1 MSDATTALA
10 GLRRQLDEIDGE
22 LLQLLA
28 RRFDVIHKV
37 AELKKEHAIPVAQP
51 ERVAEILDT
60 RATQSEALGL
70 SPALVKR
77 LWQAIIRQSCA
88 VEREIVGEKGET
100 LPAQAVRIDH
110 IAIAVRNLDEAVKFY
125 EERLG
130 FTTMERWSVEGAFSG
145 MNAAV
150 LEAGNVSFVLVEG
163 ASPNSNV
170 SLYIDEYGPG
180 VQHVA
185 IEVDDIDG
193 VRAELTERGF
203 GLIGGIYDVGG
214 LKQMFSRREENSG
227 MQIEIVSR
235 GSSARF
241 EKDNVRSLFE
251 IMEREGVY

>member
-1 MSDATTALA
+1 MSDASPSLA
-10 GLRRQLDEIDGE
+10 DLRAQLDDIDSE

-28 RRFDVIHKV
+28 RRFGVIRDV
-37 AELKKEHAIPVAQP
+37 AELKKQNAIAVAQP
-51 ERVAEILDT
+51 ERVSEIMTT
-60 RATQSEALGL
+60 RASQGESLGL
-70 SPALVKR
+70 PPALIKR

-88 VEREIVGEKGET
+88 IERDIIGEEGET

-130 FTTMERWSVEGAFSG
+130 FTTMERWSVDGAFSG

-150 LEAGNVSFVLVEG
+150 LEAGDVSFVLVEG
-163 ASPNSNV
+163 TSPNSNV
-170 SLYIDEYGPG
+170 SLYIDAYGPG

-193 VRAELTERGF
+193 VRAELIERGF